1 MSDSKHFIL
10 GVFDDEDV
18 LMHGIHDIRN
28 QGVSIHEV
36 FTPYPIHGLDE
47 NLGYKRSRLPIAAF
61 LFGLTGCTLALT
73 MMYSM
78 NGFDWPMNVGGKPN
92 ASLPNFIPIT
102 FEGTVLFAAFGMVG
116 TFFTASSLAPW
127 SKPVIFDIRS
137 TDDKFIVAIDLS
149 KNKKSKEELS
159 QILSSHGAVEVNE
172 KEI

>member
-10 GVFDDEDV
+10 GVFNDEDV
-18 LMHGIHDIRN
+18 LMHSIHDIRN
-28 QGVSIHEV
+28 LGVSIHEV

-116 TFFTASSLAPW
+116 TFFTASKLAPW
-127 SKPVIFDIRS
+127 SKPVILDVRS
-137 TDDKFIVAIDLS
+137 TDDKFIVAIDLA

-159 QILSSHGAVEVNE
+159 SILSLHGAVEVNE

>member
-1 MSDSKHFIL
+1 MSNSKHYLL

-18 LMHGIHDIRN
+18 LMHAVHDIR
-28 QGVSIHEV
+28 QEGVNIYEV
-36 FTPYPIHGLDE
+36 FSPYPIHGLDE

-61 LFGLTGCTLALT
+61 MFGVTGCALALT
-73 MMYSM
+73 MMFSM

-92 ASLPNFIPIT
+92 AALPPFIPIT

-116 TFFTASSLAPW
+116 TFFTASGLAPW
-127 SKPVIFDIRS
+127 SKPVIFDSRS
-137 TDDKFIVAIDLS
+137 TDDKFIVAIELS

-159 QILSSHGAVEVNE
+159 NILSLHGATEVNE